1 MVSTRCPACG
11 AKNPGDAVKCRIC
24 GQDLRGL
31 VEAPLSQ
38 PVPGSALHRDGR
50 LGSLVAIVAGGV
62 VLVVAL
68 AVLIG
73 AVPGNSATNWIRDRV
88 PFLSQKTDDG
98 WQKFSEASG
107 PWAAE
112 LPANRAQTT
121 LPTPWTTDG
130 TSQAWVSDLGSTQNP
145 DTQLVIEWG
154 TVPTPAG
161 EDVEASLASVAQRW
175 AQSMGGTV
183 TADAQSSF
191 AGFPA
196 RRVTVTGM
204 KSPTGDDVTVEAA
217 LIRHRDELV
226 MIWSRSIYPNHPEFG
241 RLVSGFTFL

>member
-11 AKNPGDAVKCRIC
+11 AKNPGDSVKCRIC
-24 GQDLRGL
+24 GQDLRGH

-50 LGSLVAIVAGGV
+50 LGSLVAMVAGGV
-62 VLVVAL
+62 VVVVAA
-68 AVLIG
+68 AVLLG
-73 AVPGNSATNWIRDRV
+73 VMPGNSATNWIRSHV
-88 PFLSQKTDDG
+88 PLLSQKTDDG

-107 PWAAE
+107 PWVAE
-112 LPANRAQTT
+112 LPANRVETT
-121 LPTPWTTDG
+121 VSTPWTSDG
-130 TSQAWVSDLGSTQNP
+130 TSHVWVSNLGGATDP
-145 DTQLVIEWG
+145 DTRLAIEWG

-161 EDVEASLASVAQRW
+161 EEVEASLASVAQRW

-183 TADAQSSF
+183 SADAKSSF

-196 RRVTVTGM
+196 RRVTITGM
-204 KSPTGDDVTVEAA
+204 KDAAGTEVTVEAA

-226 MIWSRSIYPNHPEFG
+226 IIWSRSIYPNHPEFD
-241 RLVSGFTFL
+241 RLVSGFTFV